1 MQNTTQHKRILCN
14 KVKCALQYTV
24 DLINNNIN
32 RHVQEECANRLVLVQ
47 NAIKYNKY
55 QSVLKMKNGQKCPS
69 LVCSTVN
76 TVAYCQYYDPFHPV
90 KTVSADSK
98 SCCFHSASDE
108 YMKIWKD
115 YNILMFLRKK
125 EKSLLL
131 TKSAFI

>member
-1 MQNTTQHKRILCN
+1 MDSAKYNTTQENIYKYIYKKIIIRRKLCN

-32 RHVQEECANRLVLVQ
+32 RDVQEECANRLGLVQ

-55 QSVLKMKNGQKCPS
+55 LSVLKMKNGQKCPS

-76 TVAYCQYYDPFHPV
+76 TMAYCQYYDPFHPV

-98 SCCFHSASDE
+98 SYCFQC
-108 YMKIWKD
+108 
-115 YNILMFLRKK
+115 F
-125 EKSLLL
+125 
-131 TKSAFI
+131 